1 MATANIIAL
10 VGTAL
15 TLAAS
20 GFWAWFC
27 LNR

>member
-20 GFWAWFC
+20 GFWVWFR
-27 LNR
+27 LNH

>member
-15 TLAAS
+15 TLVAS